1 MKNESNVLLK
11 YLLLYMRPSNLDLSR
26 LDEMINYCLESNL
39 NKLEDELIREIHPQI
54 NVQYNSL
61 NIAVGRQRSGKT
73 YSIIREII
81 KISNVCPRTHLLVYI
96 NKEGAASDPTFESL
110 KSLIRIPIKY
120 VPENKAEEYIQELLK
135 WKMLYNYIKDKSAE
149 NKIQESQIRQMFDFL
164 KINNFDNTTLHTLIF
179 FEDAANSKLFNKT
192 TNYFNQLFTRLAH
205 VQCSVFI
212 AVQFWKSLPTEIK
225 SNASTIF
232 IFPRFSKEQLRYIL
246 RQGYYSSFWDF
257 LIDQFNYLNLFSNI
271 SECIQTFV

>member
-1 MKNESNVLLK
+1 MLNMDIDLNELDYMIDECLQSNK
-11 YLLLYMRPSNLDLSR
+11 PKLD
-26 LDEMINYCLESNL
+26 
-39 NKLEDELIREIHPQI
+39 DELIKEIHPQI

-73 YSIIREII
+73 HTIIREII

-179 FEDAANSKLFNKT
+179 FEDAANNKLFKKN
-192 TNYFNQLFTRLAH
+192 TNFFNQLFTRLAH

-225 SNASTIF
+225 SNTSTIF
-232 IFPRFSKEQLRYIL
+232 IFSRFSKEQLRYML
-246 RQGYYSSFWDF
+246 RQIPLPYSFDEIWDVYSKLRDKEK
-257 LIDQFNYLNLFSNI
+257 LIVDVNNQDVKI
-271 SECIQTFV
+271 E